1 MTTAAPTTPDA
12 PPPATTSLFPHTA
25 AAWPLLDKYFQ
36 SPNARYRLT
45 QHHLQSY
52 SDFVRYKIPTV
63 LQDFNSW
70 QHSEVFRGRDFARAD
85 AVDKAAGTE
94 HDAQMNA
101 AARAHF
107 FVGMH
112 PLDVHAMSRDG
123 ADLSHPDHRP
133 KRVQVRHQVLEYA
146 QEADTPRRWVTPNE
160 ARLRNLNYQLDVTV
174 DVVVVQDSALDDAHN
189 AQSRDAY
196 VRGAMDAWHRH
207 YAAVDATL
215 KGGGG
220 GGEPTLAARAA
231 KVKGPTQGRA
241 AGKGAGARTAVTA
254 DDWAHVVQQAVA
266 TAEGRY
272 SDAADARRYVA
283 QRLATALAP
292 NVTWEEGIG
301 LTKLP
306 LMLHSDFCVLRD
318 QPDAFLREVGE
329 CTYEKGGYFVIRG
342 KEKVIISQEDYQ
354 RNIIQTRAIKREAPP
369 SFVPASTLVLQRGS
383 GNGVGDKKAAGDT
396 LGQEEDFE
404 ASIRCDDDPRP
415 PVVVKLTLKRQAAYY
430 GSAGGGG
437 GADPADHPFD
447 FKGPQLGRMRQFLPF
462 KGLYVTLDSRKGPE
476 NPILV
481 DIPLFAFFRAM
492 GPTSGSGA
500 LNAAAAGHHQ
510 REQLSDREILEAI
523 LGYDLSSTERASVA
537 ADAVRAS
544 LGVDATPKP
553 GETVW
558 YHPQADADTFWCTC
572 TGKDAP
578 TELATGTRVTVLLP
592 GRRRTVVMA
601 RAKGGQRAGG
611 DGGQGSRTLT
621 TTTPKTVCEAVVLR
635 AAGRGHYQLRLA
647 STESA
652 ARAPDPTDAP
662 QPSKLTVGGRAHPCV
677 VCPHRYARRHRATVL
692 RATKAALTVEYTTHT
707 ARDRAHDPLLYDLLR
722 PSVLE
727 GSFAPTVAVARDML
741 DRSFTSGKGKT
752 HETLKMQDEELQ
764 GIGPRATATDRREA
778 VFRTLFTHIKPDTS
792 IQNLR
797 ERRRALLRRKQLYLG
812 YMVRR
817 LLFAYMGMDERE
829 TSRDS
834 YRMRRVKLSGEML
847 AEVFRYEYFQLQNK
861 YKEYIKQGMRQQG
874 PQGTFDN
881 LLLRSVLTTNLFD
894 SMYMT
899 DRLQKSFMGN
909 WGGKIAE
916 NAEDQKA
923 YCQELIRLSFLG
935 SIAYLRR
942 VHKELPSTSKPGQK
956 KGTSKAVGPRLLH
969 ASQYGMICPLET
981 PDGGNIGKIKH
992 LTMFAFVCPEMPHAD
1007 REAVR
1012 AFVAAHALPVERV
1025 ARFADLVHY
1034 HKVLLD
1040 GAWTHVVPVAGYTA
1054 RLEAGDGGDGS
1065 DAATTAAALPPDAFV
1080 EALRLHRRNGLLTPL
1095 LSVAWDIKRQE
1106 IVLSTQEGRVM
1117 RPLLIVEGANA
1128 LALSRA
1134 HHLGPA
1140 VTWEALLVGP
1150 AKGEAPATYHELTY
1164 RHTLATKLSPNLRT
1178 ASFADQCQALRAT
1191 AGVIEYLDT
1200 AEIDTRMVAMQPQ
1213 QLTNREWLMKTMFR
1227 HKGLVAHL
1235 ETAGA
1240 LVYAD
1245 AAHPSPDTAR
1255 LLTTAPLQAWVRAQR
1270 KAPSAQAKAQRD
1282 AVPYARRLE
1291 YDLAVACNVPYEPPL
1306 DADQQPLAGRGTRTT
1321 FTHAELHP
1329 ALMLGTMGML
1339 IPYPEHSQ
1347 APRNQY
1353 SCHQS
1358 KQGLGTY
1365 VSNFRKRMDHANH
1378 VLHYPQRSLASSR
1391 FLHYINRERLNYGTN
1406 VLVAIMCYGGYNIED
1421 AILFNKQSVARGL
1434 FHSSYYFT
1442 EEVTEKGGTSGSAR
1456 ESVVIGRHPDVP
1468 RAATGYQYDKLD
1480 TDAQQRGVLPDTFVD
1495 KPVAENDVLIEAY
1508 EEKREGADQRSFT
1521 DYRRVASKAA
1531 VVDQVFLSDGQVG
1544 RRVGKVTLRTVR
1556 VPTIGDKFASR
1567 CGQKGT
1573 LGALVDEEDM
1583 PFVGEGPDSAF
1594 LAGARPD
1601 LILNPHAIPS
1611 RMTVGQL
1618 MESLSNVLGCKLGCF
1633 TDSTPLCSTQTMG
1646 ATSNPAE
1653 KVSTILGALG
1663 LHQHG
1668 NVRMCNGTTGERLH
1682 GEVFFGPTYYQRL
1695 KQMPVDK
1702 YYWRRE
1708 GRADMF
1714 TKQPIGGRAQG
1725 GALKLGEMERD
1736 SLLAHGI
1743 SSFTKEAFFE
1753 KSDHFQYRVST
1764 ARGTV
1769 DPPEVEGKV
1778 DPSEYVPVRTSM
1790 AALHE
1795 DGGFRQY
1802 LSTQTED
1809 PTDYKA
1815 HADICDP
1822 RERRRT
1828 NVETATVNVPFATR
1842 LFSQECEAMGV
1853 GMRLVPG
1860 GEVRVRR

>member
-1 MTTAAPTTPDA
+1 MSQ
-12 PPPATTSLFPHTA
+12 PPPSTTSPFSHTA

-70 QHSEVFRGRDFARAD
+70 QHSEVFRGRDYVRVD
-85 AVDKAAGTE
+85 AIDKAVGNE
-94 HDAQMNA
+94 HDVHMNPS
-101 AARAHF
+101 ARAHF

-112 PLDVHAMSRDG
+112 PLDVYSMSRDG
-123 ADLSHPDHRP
+123 ENIGHPNHRP

-146 QEADTPRRWVTPNE
+146 QEPDTPRRWVTPNE
-160 ARLRNLNYQLDVTV
+160 ARLRNLNYQVDVTV
-174 DVVVVQDSALDDAHN
+174 DVVVIQDSRLSNAHN
-189 AQSRDAY
+189 TLSRDAY
-196 VRGAMDAWHRH
+196 VRTVMNAWHRQ
-207 YAAVDATL
+207 YSAVDAVL
-215 KGGGG
+215 KNEGG
-220 GGEPTLAARAA
+220 TLAQRAA
-231 KVKGPTQGRA
+231 KIQGPQP
-241 AGKGAGARTAVTA
+241 AGKGRATDVHHHQPA
-254 DDWAHVVQQAVA
+254 DWAHTVQQAV
-266 TAEGRY
+266 TIAEGRY
-272 SDAADARRYVA
+272 TDATDARTYVA
-283 QRLATALAP
+283 QRLTTALVP
-292 NVTWEEGIG
+292 NVTWEEGVG

-306 LMLHSDFCVLRD
+306 LMLHSDFCVLRN

-329 CTYEKGGYFVIRG
+329 CAYEKGGYFVIRG

-354 RNIIQTRAIKREAPP
+354 RNIIQTRAITREAPT
-369 SFVPASTLVLQRGS
+369 SFVPLSMLVLQRGS
-383 GNGVGDKKAAGDT
+383 GNGVGDKKPAGDT
-396 LGQEEDFE
+396 LSQEEDFE

-430 GSAGGGG
+430 GSAGGST
-437 GADPADHPFD
+437 DPTENPFD
-447 FKGPQLGRMRQFLPF
+447 LKGPQIGRMRQFLPF

-476 NPILV
+476 HPILV
-481 DIPLFAFFRAM
+481 DIPLFTLFRAM
-492 GPTSGSGA
+492 GPTSGDRVFNTSA
-500 LNAAAAGHHQ
+500 KGHHQ
-510 REQLSDREILEAI
+510 CDQLSDREILEAI
-523 LGYDLSSTERASVA
+523 LGYDMSRKERASVA
-537 ADAVRAS
+537 SKHVRAK
-544 LGVDATPKP
+544 LGVDALPKP

-558 YHPQADADTFWCTC
+558 FHPQADADTFWCTC
-572 TGKDAP
+572 TDAP
-578 TELATGTRVTVLLP
+578 GDMKAGTRLSVLLTA
-592 GRRRTVVMA
+592 RRHTTVVA
-601 RAKGGQRAGG
+601 RAKGGANR
-611 DGGQGSRTLT
+611 DSHTRPRTLKT
-621 TTTPKTVCEAVVLR
+621 TTTKTTCEAVVVR
-635 AAGRGHYQLRLA
+635 TAGRGHYQLRLA
-647 STESA
+647 ETESVS
-652 ARAPDPTDAP
+652 RVPQMDESP
-662 QPSKLTVGGRAHPCV
+662 QPSKLTVGGRAHACV
-677 VCPHRYARRHRATVL
+677 VCPHRYARRHHATVVS
-692 RATKAALTVEYTTHT
+692 ANKASLTVEYMTHT
-707 ARDRAHDPLLYDLLR
+707 ARDRVHDPFLYDLLR

-727 GSFAPTVAVARDML
+727 GGFAPTVAVARDML
-741 DRSFTSGKGKT
+741 ERSFTHSKSKT
-752 HETLKMQDEELQ
+752 HDTLKMQDEELQ
-764 GIGPRATATDRREA
+764 DLGPRATATDRREA
-778 VFRTLFTHIKPDTS
+778 VFRTLFTHIKPDSS
-792 IQNLR
+792 IKDLR
-797 ERRRALLRRKQLYLG
+797 ERRRALLRRKQMYLG

-817 LLFAYMGMDERE
+817 LLFAYIGMDERE

-992 LTMFAFVCPEMPHAD
+992 LTMFAFVCPEMPYADHKAVRTFIATHAIPAD
-1007 REAVR
+1007 RI
-1012 AFVAAHALPVERV
+1012 

-1040 GAWTHVVPVAGYTA
+1040 GAWTHVVPVAGYTPQ
-1054 RLEAGDGGDGS
+1054 LEPG
-1065 DAATTAAALPPDAFV
+1065 ATLNSTALPPDSFV
-1080 EALRLHRRNGLLTPL
+1080 DALRLYRRNGLITPL

-1117 RPLLIVEGANA
+1117 RPLLIVEGANT

-1134 HHLGPA
+1134 HHLAPT
-1140 VTWEALLVGP
+1140 VTWEELLVGP
-1150 AKGEAPATYHELTY
+1150 VKGDKPSTYHELTY
-1164 RHTLATKLSPNLRT
+1164 RHTLATKLPQRLRT
-1178 ASFADQCQALRAT
+1178 ASFVDQCQALRAT

-1213 QLTNREWLMKTMFR
+1213 QLTNREWLMKTIFS

-1235 ETAGA
+1235 KKEGA
-1240 LVYAD
+1240 LVHTD
-1245 AAHPSPDTAR
+1245 PAHPTPDTAR
-1255 LLTTAPLQAWVRAQR
+1255 LLTAVALQAWVRSQNKGLSKQAQSLR
-1270 KAPSAQAKAQRD
+1270 ET
-1282 AVPYARRLE
+1282 VPFGRRLE
-1291 YDLAVACNVPYEPPL
+1291 YDLAMACKVPYEPPA
-1306 DADQQPLAGRGTRTT
+1306 DANEQPLSGKGTRTT
-1321 FTHAELHP
+1321 FTHAEIHP

-1468 RAATGYQYDKLD
+1468 RAVTGCQYEKLD

-1567 CGQKGT
+1567 SGQKGT
-1573 LGALVDEEDM
+1573 LGALVDEVDM
-1583 PFVGEGPDSAF
+1583 PYVGEGPDSAF

-1646 ATSNPAE
+1646 ATSNPSE

-1753 KSDHFQYRVST
+1753 KSDHFQYQVST

-1769 DPPEVEGKV
+1769 DPPEVRGKI
-1778 DPSEYVPVRTSM
+1778 DPKEYVPVRTNM

-1828 NVETATVNVPFATR
+1828 NVETTTINVPFATR

>member
-1 MTTAAPTTPDA
+1 MTTAAPTTPDTS
-12 PPPATTSLFPHTA
+12 PPATTSLFPHTA

-70 QHSEVFRGRDFARAD
+70 QHREVFCGRDFARAD

-189 AQSRDAY
+189 ARSRDTY

-220 GGEPTLAARAA
+220 GGGETTLAARAA

-241 AGKGAGARTAVTA
+241 SGKGAGARTAATA
-254 DDWAHVVQQAVA
+254 DDWSHVVQQAVT

-272 SDAADARRYVA
+272 ADAADARRYVA

-354 RNIIQTRAIKREAPP
+354 RTIIQTRAITREAPP

-437 GADPADHPFD
+437 GADPAEHPFD

-537 ADAVRAS
+537 THDVRAS
-544 LGVDATPKP
+544 LGVDATQA

-558 YHPQADADTFWCTC
+558 CHPQADADVLVHVHGQGRTDRTDP
-572 TGKDAP
+572 GHA
-578 TELATGTRVTVLLP
+578 VTVLLP
-592 GRRRTVVMA
+592 ERRRTVVVA
-601 RAKGGQRAGG
+601 RAGGQRGWRWRP
-611 DGGQGSRTLT
+611 GSRTLT
-621 TTTPKTVCEAVVLR
+621 TATPKTVCEAVVLR

-741 DRSFTSGKGKT
+741 DRSFTSGNGKT

-1040 GAWTHVVPVAGYTA
+1040 GAWTHVVPVAGYTP

-1080 EALRLHRRNGLLTPL
+1080 DALRLHRRNGLLTPL

-1150 AKGEAPATYHELTY
+1150 AKGEAPATYH
-1164 RHTLATKLSPNLRT
+1164 
-1178 ASFADQCQALRAT
+1178 
-1191 AGVIEYLDT
+1191 
-1200 AEIDTRMVAMQPQ
+1200 
-1213 QLTNREWLMKTMFR
+1213 
-1227 HKGLVAHL
+1227 
-1235 ETAGA
+1235 
-1240 LVYAD
+1240 
-1245 AAHPSPDTAR
+1245 
-1255 LLTTAPLQAWVRAQR
+1255 
-1270 KAPSAQAKAQRD
+1270 
-1282 AVPYARRLE
+1282 
-1291 YDLAVACNVPYEPPL
+1291 
-1306 DADQQPLAGRGTRTT
+1306 
-1321 FTHAELHP
+1321 
-1329 ALMLGTMGML
+1329 
-1339 IPYPEHSQ
+1339 
-1347 APRNQY
+1347 
-1353 SCHQS
+1353 
-1358 KQGLGTY
+1358 
-1365 VSNFRKRMDHANH
+1365 
-1378 VLHYPQRSLASSR
+1378 
-1391 FLHYINRERLNYGTN
+1391 
-1406 VLVAIMCYGGYNIED
+1406 
-1421 AILFNKQSVARGL
+1421 
-1434 FHSSYYFT
+1434 
-1442 EEVTEKGGTSGSAR
+1442 
-1456 ESVVIGRHPDVP
+1456 
-1468 RAATGYQYDKLD
+1468 
-1480 TDAQQRGVLPDTFVD
+1480 
-1495 KPVAENDVLIEAY
+1495 
-1508 EEKREGADQRSFT
+1508 
-1521 DYRRVASKAA
+1521 
-1531 VVDQVFLSDGQVG
+1531 
-1544 RRVGKVTLRTVR
+1544 
-1556 VPTIGDKFASR
+1556 
-1567 CGQKGT
+1567 
-1573 LGALVDEEDM
+1573 
-1583 PFVGEGPDSAF
+1583 
-1594 LAGARPD
+1594 
-1601 LILNPHAIPS
+1601 
-1611 RMTVGQL
+1611 
-1618 MESLSNVLGCKLGCF
+1618 
-1633 TDSTPLCSTQTMG
+1633 
-1646 ATSNPAE
+1646 
-1653 KVSTILGALG
+1653 
-1663 LHQHG
+1663 
-1668 NVRMCNGTTGERLH
+1668 
-1682 GEVFFGPTYYQRL
+1682 
-1695 KQMPVDK
+1695 
-1702 YYWRRE
+1702 
-1708 GRADMF
+1708 
-1714 TKQPIGGRAQG
+1714 
-1725 GALKLGEMERD
+1725 
-1736 SLLAHGI
+1736 
-1743 SSFTKEAFFE
+1743 
-1753 KSDHFQYRVST
+1753 
-1764 ARGTV
+1764 
-1769 DPPEVEGKV
+1769 
-1778 DPSEYVPVRTSM
+1778 
-1790 AALHE
+1790 
-1795 DGGFRQY
+1795 
-1802 LSTQTED
+1802 
-1809 PTDYKA
+1809 
-1815 HADICDP
+1815 
-1822 RERRRT
+1822 
-1828 NVETATVNVPFATR
+1828 
-1842 LFSQECEAMGV
+1842 
-1853 GMRLVPG
+1853 
-1860 GEVRVRR
+1860 

>member
-1 MTTAAPTTPDA
+1 MSSPSP
-12 PPPATTSLFPHTA
+12 PPPATTSFFPHTA
-25 AAWPLLDKYFQ
+25 AAWPLLDKYFK

-70 QHSEVFRGRDFARAD
+70 QHSEVFRGRDFARSD
-85 AVDKAAGTE
+85 TVDKATGTE

-112 PLDVHAMSRDG
+112 PLDLHAMSR
-123 ADLSHPDHRP
+123 AHAYINHPNHRP
-133 KRVQVRHQVLEYA
+133 KRIQVRHQVLEYA

-174 DVVVVQDSALDDAHN
+174 DVVVVQDSALNDVHN
-189 AQSRDAY
+189 AQSRDTY
-196 VRGAMDAWHRH
+196 VRGAMDAWHKH

-215 KGGGG
+215 KSHSSEG
-220 GGEPTLAARAA
+220 TLSARAA
-231 KVKGPTQGRA
+231 KIKGPPP
-241 AGKGAGARTAVTA
+241 GKGQTVHAAADWSHIVQKAVT
-254 DDWAHVVQQAVA
+254 

-272 SDAADARRYVA
+272 ADADDARRYVA
-283 QRLATALAP
+283 QRIATALSP
-292 NVTWEEGIG
+292 NVIWEEGIG

-354 RNIIQTRAIKREAPP
+354 RNIIQTRAITREAPS

-383 GNGVGDKKAAGDT
+383 GNGVGNNKVAGDT
-396 LGQEEDFE
+396 LSQEEDFE

-415 PVVVKLTLKRQAAYY
+415 PVVVKLTLKRKAAYY
-430 GSAGGGG
+430 ASACGGSGS
-437 GADPADHPFD
+437 DPAEHPFD
-447 FKGPQLGRMRQFLPF
+447 FKGSQLSRMRQFLPF

-481 DIPLFAFFRAM
+481 DIPLFTFFRAM

-500 LNAAAAGHHQ
+500 LNVAADGHHQ
-510 REQLSDREILEAI
+510 RDQLSDKEILEAI
-523 LGYDLSSTERASVA
+523 LGYDLSSTEKASVRAS
-537 ADAVRAS
+537 DVRAS
-544 LGVDATPKP
+544 LGMDTLPKP

-558 YHPQADADTFWCTC
+558 YHPHADADTFWCTC
-572 TGKDAP
+572 TDKDAQAS
-578 TELATGTRVTVLLP
+578 LSVGTQIAVLLP
-592 GRRRTVVMA
+592 SRHTVVMA
-601 RAKGGQRAGG
+601 RAKGGNRK
-611 DGGQGSRTLT
+611 SRTLT
-621 TTTPKTVCEAVVLR
+621 TATKETFCKAVVLR
-635 AAGRGHYQLRLA
+635 DAGRGHYQLRLA
-647 STESA
+647 PSESVSSC
-652 ARAPDPTDAP
+652 PTTTDAP
-662 QPSKLTVGGRAHPCV
+662 QPSKLMVGGHAHKCL
-677 VCPHRYARRHRATVL
+677 VCPHRYARRNRANVQSASKTGL
-692 RATKAALTVEYTTHT
+692 LIEYTTHT

-722 PSVLE
+722 PSILE

-741 DRSFTSGKGKT
+741 ERSFTHSNSKT
-752 HETLKMQDEELQ
+752 SDILKMQDEVLQ
-764 GIGPRATATDRREA
+764 GKGARATATDRREA

-792 IQNLR
+792 IKDLR

-812 YMVRR
+812 YIVRR
-817 LLFAYMGMDERE
+817 LLFAYMGMDDRE

-834 YRMRRVKLSGEML
+834 YRLRRVKLSGEML

-916 NAEDQKA
+916 NTEDQKA

-992 LTMFAFVCPEMPHAD
+992 LTMFAFVCPEMPHSD

-1012 AFVAAHALPVERV
+1012 AFIAAHALPVERV
-1025 ARFADLVHY
+1025 TRFADLVHY

-1040 GAWTHVVPVAGYTA
+1040 GAWTHVVPVAGYTP
-1054 RLEAGDGGDGS
+1054 RLEAGDM
-1065 DAATTAAALPPDAFV
+1065 ATTAAVLPPDAFV
-1080 EALRLHRRNGLLTPL
+1080 DALRLHRRNGLLTPL

-1134 HHLGPA
+1134 HHLGPS

-1164 RHTLATKLSPNLRT
+1164 RHTLATKLSPKLRT
-1178 ASFADQCQALRAT
+1178 ANFADQCQALRAT

-1213 QLTNREWLMKTMFR
+1213 QLTNREWLMKTLFS

-1235 ETAGA
+1235 ETVGA
-1240 LVYAD
+1240 LVYTD

-1255 LLTTAPLQAWVRAQR
+1255 LLATAPLQAWVRTQR
-1270 KAPSAQAKAQRD
+1270 KAPSAQAKAKRD

-1291 YDLAVACNVPYEPPL
+1291 YDLAVACNVPYEPPV

-1321 FTHAELHP
+1321 FTHTELHP

-1468 RAATGYQYDKLD
+1468 RAATGCQYDKLD

-1508 EEKREGADQRSFT
+1508 EENREGADQRSFT

-1567 CGQKGT
+1567 SGQKGT

-1583 PFVGEGPDSAF
+1583 PYVGEGPDSAF

-1646 ATSNPAE
+1646 TTSNPAE
-1653 KVSTILGALG
+1653 KVSTILDALG
-1663 LHQHG
+1663 LHPHG

-1695 KQMPVDK
+1695 KQMTEDK

-1822 RERRRT
+1822 LERRRT
-1828 NVETATVNVPFATR
+1828 NVETTTVNVPFATR

-1853 GMRLVPG
+1853 GMRLVAG